1 MSYDTER
8 VDDVVLALLSL
19 TVHEENEYGARTW
32 KGHDWQVLA
41 RLHEKG
47 LISDPATKAK
57 SVVLTPEGLAKSR
70 ELFDSLFGD
79 SE

>member
-1 MSYDTER
+1 MSYDAEK

-19 TVHEENEYGARTW
+19 TVHEENEFGSRVW
-32 KGHDWQVLA
+32 KGHDWEVLA

-47 LISDPATKAK
+47 LISDRATKAK
-57 SVVLTPEGLAKSR
+57 SVVLTCEGLAKSR

-79 SE
+79 SQ